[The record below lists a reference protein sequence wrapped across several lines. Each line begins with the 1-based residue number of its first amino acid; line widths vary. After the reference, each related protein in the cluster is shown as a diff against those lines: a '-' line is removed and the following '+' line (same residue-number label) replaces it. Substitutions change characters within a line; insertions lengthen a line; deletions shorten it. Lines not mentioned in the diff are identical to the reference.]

1 MRSVLDFLYDLSLH
15 NDSEWFNA
23 NKARYIEANNT
34 FNVFAMQLAARLADV
49 DPQIG
54 RQQLK
59 DMTYRIYRDVRSRRT
74 RCRTRHIS
82 VPLYAG
88 EGRSHHTADIISRPE
103 CGERAISKA
112 GICWQ
117 S

>member
-15 NDSEWFNA
+15 NDREWFNA

-54 RQQLK
+54 RQ
-59 DMTYRIYRDVRSRRT
+59 
-74 RCRTRHIS
+74 
-82 VPLYAG
+82 
-88 EGRSHHTADIISRPE
+88 
-103 CGERAISKA
+103 
-112 GICWQ
+112 
-117 S
+117 